1 MVGKSSMKTVYNELR
16 ELRKDVN
23 KMKLAP
29 IPEEKLSGN
38 ELKEIKRIV
47 ASMEKGKRKSFSEI
61 FG

>member
-1 MVGKSSMKTVYNELR
+1 MKTVYNELR